1 MTNRGIQPMKC
12 MSVNPPP
19 LHFPLC
25 FNSPAN
31 TEDVIGV
38 SLVLLTLQGFA
49 SHHAIM
55 MHNNCLYI
63 SARIRLSNLQHSRLH
78 CAIRLDT
85 DLIHEV

>member
-1 MTNRGIQPMKC
+1 MKC

-63 SARIRLSNLQHSRLH
+63 SASQ
-78 CAIRLDT
+78 DT
-85 DLIHEV
+85 FIKPPTHKV

>member
-63 SARIRLSNLQHSRLH
+63 FARIHLSNLQH
-78 CAIRLDT
+78 IRFEA
-85 DLIHEV
+85 DLVLEV

>member
-1 MTNRGIQPMKC
+1 MKC

-63 SARIRLSNLQHSRLH
+63 FCQ
-78 CAIRLDT
+78 DT
-85 DLIHEV
+85 LIKHPTQSPSLWHQT